1 MPFFCYIVECA
12 NGAFYT
18 GWTTNLARRVKQH
31 NTGKGAKY
39 TRMNRPVKLVY
50 AEEFKNRSS
59 AQKKECEIKKL
70 SHAQKAAFIKSHRQS
85 PAID

>member
-18 GWTTNLARRVKQH
+18 GWTTNLARRIKQH

-39 TRMNRPVKLVY
+39 TRMNHPVKLVY
-50 AEEFKNRSS
+50 VEELENRSS
-59 AQKKECEIKKL
+59 AQKREAEIKKL
-70 SHAQKAAFIKSHRQS
+70 SHTQKAALIESHE
-85 PAID
+85 PPPVL